1 MPRFDGTGPDGLGPR
16 SGRGCGPCNQ
26 DSQNFRTGQGRGYG
40 RGRGFGLRRFCPF
53 QDSQNYTDE
62 QRIQALK
69 NQKKALQEE
78 LNAIQEELANI
89 KD

>member
-26 DSQNFRTGQGRGYG
+26 DSQNSRIGLGRGRGYG
-40 RGRGFGLRRFCPF
+40 RGRNFGCPF
-53 QDSQNYTDE
+53 NIGNTIPKE
-62 QRIQALK
+62 TEINILK
-69 NQKKALQEE
+69 NEAKLLKEELETIQKKLDS
-78 LNAIQEELANI
+78 L